1 MAVEICSYTLSL
13 GHKAVGSQLLRTA
26 VSGRTTTLEARA
38 LFQGV
43 FGQQSLTQ
51 TSQLLSGSFES
62 LRFSEEGD
70 GREGKRSFEVVFDAK
85 SGLVRATRRTPMH
98 TEHAET
104 PYLRPYS
111 DPLGLLHRLRNTVQG
126 GEVSQEVS
134 LRVPLLGKDVVIEP
148 LGECEVETALG
159 PRRAAGFVL
168 YPGPGYVY
176 VDVQA
181 PHALV
186 RMVQPTQHGLLEA
199 FLTRLVQE
207 DSNLNGKPEAEP
219 RSAKRRRRGGRK
231 RRRVE
236 PG

>member
-1 MAVEICSYTLSL
+1 MAVETCSYTLSL

-51 TSQLLSGSFES
+51 TSQLLTSSFES

-85 SGLVRATRRTPMH
+85 SGLVRATRQTPTH

-126 GEVSQEVS
+126 GEALQ
-134 LRVPLLGKDVVIEP
+134 RVPLLGKDVVIER
-148 LGECEVETALG
+148 LGECEVETAFG

-207 DSNLNGKPEAEP
+207 DGNLNAQPGAEP